1 MTKALQNRVKE
12 LRKQADFTQQ
22 ELSDQLGVKRE
33 TVSNWETGK
42 NHISL
47 ANIAK
52 LSQLF
57 QVPIEELLKRED
69 ESDSFL

>member
-22 ELSDQLGVKRE
+22 ELSEQLGVKRE
-33 TVSNWETGK
+33 TVSNWERGK

-57 QVPIEELLKRED
+57 QVPIENLLGYVDKEN
-69 ESDSFL
+69 E

>member
-1 MTKALQNRVKE
+1 MTKVLQNRVKE
-12 LRKQADFTQQ
+12 LRKRADFTQQ

-57 QVPIEELLKRED
+57 QVPIENLLGYVDKEN
-69 ESDSFL
+69 E